1 MPLNQNI
8 GNNNQIAIN
17 NINSQLN
24 QNNINNQNKLNNIN
38 KNVINI
44 QVSFNVGRKCFIE
57 LENDNIP
64 FREVISKLIQKYE
77 WAQRMN
83 FEKMIFMHKGSTIY
97 DMNKTIR
104 QYEIKDNDTINVV
117 QKDEDYKV

>member
-1 MPLNQNI
+1 MNVFHF
-8 GNNNQIAIN
+8 GNFSIYDENNKIN
-17 NINSQLN
+17 NI
-24 QNNINNQNKLNNIN
+24 NIN

-44 QVSFNVGRKCFIE
+44 QISFNGGRKCFIE

-77 WAQRMN
+77 WAQQIN
-83 FEKMIFMHKGSTIY
+83 FKKMIFLHNGSTIK

-104 QYEIKDNDTINVV
+104 QYEIKDNDIIHVV
-117 QKDEDYKV
+117 KKDEDYKV

>member
-17 NINSQLN
+17 N
-24 QNNINNQNKLNNIN
+24 NNIN

-44 QVSFNVGRKCFIE
+44 QISFNSGRKCFIE

-64 FREVISKLIQKYE
+64 FREVITKLIQKYE
-77 WAQRMN
+77 FIQQIN
-83 FEKMIFMHKGSTIY
+83 FEKMIFMHNGSIIY

-104 QYEIKDNDTINVV
+104 QYEIKDNDIINVV
-117 QKDEDYKV
+117 QKDEYYKA

>member
-1 MPLNQNI
+1 M
-8 GNNNQIAIN
+8 
-17 NINSQLN
+17 
-24 QNNINNQNKLNNIN
+24 NNIN

-44 QVSFNVGRKCFIE
+44 QISFNSGRKCFIE

-77 WAQRMN
+77 WAQQIN
-83 FEKMIFMHKGSTIY
+83 FKKMIFMHNASIIY

-104 QYEIKDNDTINVV
+104 QYEIKDNDIINMVP
-117 QKDEDYKV
+117 KDEDYKA